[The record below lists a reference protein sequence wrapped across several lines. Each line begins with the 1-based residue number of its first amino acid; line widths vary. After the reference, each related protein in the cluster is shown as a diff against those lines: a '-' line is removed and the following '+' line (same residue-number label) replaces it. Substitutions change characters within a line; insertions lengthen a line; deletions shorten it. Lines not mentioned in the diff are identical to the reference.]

1 MYFRIVGS
9 SGSIHFERSTQ
20 LLMSPEDVD
29 PDGTVKHVVEGDLV
43 TFRITRPAFVWKG
56 MQEAGS
62 TCKYL

>member
-43 TFRITRPAFVWKG
+43 MDFPHHTTCFCLEG
-56 MQEAGS
+56 DAGS
-62 TCKYL
+62 RKHL